1 MSNTPFGFVP
11 GNSDGDDDGEDS
23 GESATPSPF
32 GPDNPLAALFGA
44 GGGPADLGA
53 ALQQIGKLLSY
64 EGGPVNW
71 DLARDTARKAVAAV
85 GDRSVSDAQRRAV
98 DEAVRLAE
106 VWLDGVTGLPSG
118 TTEAAAWSR
127 AEWVEGTMAA
137 WQRLVEPVAR
147 KVVETS
153 STAIPEQMQA
163 LAGPMAGMAQQLTG
177 AMFGGQVG
185 QGVGQLAG
193 EVLTGSDIGFPQGPA
208 GVAILVPANIA
219 EYGSGL
225 GIPEDEVLL
234 YLALREAA
242 HHRLAAH
249 APWLEGTLEAAVADY
264 AAGITVDTA
273 RLEDVVREID
283 PNQLDQLQG
292 VLEQGMLTPE
302 DTPAQRQALAR
313 LETLLAL
320 VEGWV
325 DVVVSAAAVTLPS
338 RSALREAL
346 RRRRAS
352 GGPAEQTFGTL
363 VGLELRPRRCR
374 DAAALWEALAESRGA
389 DGRDAVWSHPDL
401 LPSAAD
407 LDDPTAFVSS
417 GADDVLDLSGLDDLP
432 STRVDGDENSDGQD
446 SPGPT

>member
-11 GNSDGDDDGEDS
+11 GSGDDDGEDPS
-23 GESATPSPF
+23 TPSPF
-32 GPDNPLAALFGA
+32 DADNPLAALFGA

-98 DEAVRLAE
+98 DDAVRLAE

-273 RLEDVVREID
+273 RLEEVVREID

-292 VLEQGMLTPE
+292 VLEQGMLAPE

-325 DVVVSAAAVTLPS
+325 DVVVSAAAATLPS
-338 RSALREAL
+338 RAALREAL

-374 DAAALWEALAESRGA
+374 DAAALWEALGEVRGA
-389 DGRDAVWSHPDL
+389 DGRDAIWSHPDL
-401 LPSAAD
+401 LPSTSD
-407 LDDPTAFVSS
+407 LDDPAAFVTA

-432 STRVDGDENSDGQD
+432 SADSDADDNPDGPEGSK
-446 SPGPT
+446 PA